1 MNVEWEADSDQVSW
15 HTQRNEHAWLTTW
28 PHAHGLKMA
37 WNTPEVMTTR
47 KKLTNPGIVS
57 TIDPPIQGITS
68 NYWNTPLYQLAF
80 NTEGIVI
87 LPGSEINFFGQV
99 PTSGLNFFQSPEG
112 KMYM

>member
-1 MNVEWEADSDQVSW
+1 
-15 HTQRNEHAWLTTW
+15 
-28 PHAHGLKMA
+28 
-37 WNTPEVMTTR
+37 MTTR